1 MIVYKTGVIIN
12 IIKFKK
18 ITLYV
23 DCESSIFLGNIKA
36 NEIGIYLP
44 SDEILLNKF
53 EIGIY
58 LPSDEI
64 LLNKFNAMNWDVVTD
79 NLIHIKFLIKYSP
92 ILSKLID
99 NDELES
105 IEIEKIFDDQC
116 FNEIKFSNFIELNN
130 GLSFP
135 INALTFSVKDK
146 KILIDNIFE
155 QFLKIEK
162 ILK

>member
-1 MIVYKTGVIIN
+1 MIVYKIGVIIN

-23 DCESSIFLGNIKA
+23 DCESSVFLGNIKA
-36 NEIGIYLP
+36 N
-44 SDEILLNKF
+44 

-99 NDELES
+99 NDELDFKMVEMPS
-105 IEIEKIFDDQC
+105 DEFLNQKYYIK
-116 FNEIKFSNFIELNN
+116 FNE
-130 GLSFP
+130 
-135 INALTFSVKDK
+135 TDK
-146 KILIDNIFE
+146 KFFKINSSDYKKVDDINYNYINVDEEFKKLINLEWF
-155 QFLKIEK
+155 
-162 ILK
+162 

>member
-1 MIVYKTGVIIN
+1 MIVYKTDEMIN

-18 ITLYV
+18 FTLYV
-23 DCESSIFLGNIKA
+23 DGESSVFLGNIKA
-36 NEIGIYLP
+36 N
-44 SDEILLNKF
+44 

-99 NDELES
+99 NDELDFEIVEVS
-105 IEIEKIFDDQC
+105 NIYDEFLNPKYYIE
-116 FNEIKFSNFIELNN
+116 FNK
-130 GLSFP
+130 
-135 INALTFSVKDK
+135 TDK
-146 KILIDNIFE
+146 KFFEVNSTDYKKVNNIDYNYINVEKELIDLLNKEVI
-155 QFLKIEK
+155 
-162 ILK
+162 

>member
-12 IIKFKK
+12 VIKFKK
-18 ITLYV
+18 ITLYI

-36 NEIGIYLP
+36 N
-44 SDEILLNKF
+44 

-99 NDELES
+99 NDELDFKMVEMPSDDKFLNQNYYIKFNKTDKKFFKINSSDYKKVNNINYNYIDVEKELIDLLNKGDSSHES
-105 IEIEKIFDDQC
+105 IH
-116 FNEIKFSNFIELNN
+116 S
-130 GLSFP
+130 S
-135 INALTFSVKDK
+135 
-146 KILIDNIFE
+146 
-155 QFLKIEK
+155 
-162 ILK
+162 

>member
-1 MIVYKTGVIIN
+1 MIIYKTGVIID

-18 ITLYV
+18 ITLYI
-23 DCESSIFLGNIKA
+23 DCESSVFLGNIKE
-36 NEIGIYLP
+36 N
-44 SDEILLNKF
+44 

-99 NDELES
+99 NDELDFEMV
-105 IEIEKIFDDQC
+105 EIPSDEFLNQKYYIK
-116 FNEIKFSNFIELNN
+116 FNE
-130 GLSFP
+130 
-135 INALTFSVKDK
+135 TDK
-146 KILIDNIFE
+146 KFFKINSSDYKKVNKINYNYINVDEEFKKLINLE
-155 QFLKIEK
+155 WL
-162 ILK
+162 

>member
-1 MIVYKTGVIIN
+1 MIVYKIGVIIN

-23 DCESSIFLGNIKA
+23 DCESSVFLGNIKA
-36 NEIGIYLP
+36 N
-44 SDEILLNKF
+44 

-99 NDELES
+99 NDELDFKMVEMPS
-105 IEIEKIFDDQC
+105 DDKFLNQ
-116 FNEIKFSNFIELNN
+116 NYYIKFNN
-130 GLSFP
+130 
-135 INALTFSVKDK
+135 TDK
-146 KILIDNIFE
+146 KFFKINSYDYKKVNDINYNYINVDEEFKKLINLE
-155 QFLKIEK
+155 
-162 ILK
+162 

>member
-1 MIVYKTGVIIN
+1 MIVYKIGVIIN

-23 DCESSIFLGNIKA
+23 DCESSVFLGNIKA
-36 NEIGIYLP
+36 N
-44 SDEILLNKF
+44 

-99 NDELES
+99 NDELDFKMVEMPS
-105 IEIEKIFDDQC
+105 DDKFLNQ
-116 FNEIKFSNFIELNN
+116 EYYIKFNK
-130 GLSFP
+130 
-135 INALTFSVKDK
+135 TDK
-146 KILIDNIFE
+146 KFFKINSSDYKKVNNINYNYINVDEEFKNLINLE
-155 QFLKIEK
+155 
-162 ILK
+162 

>member
-1 MIVYKTGVIIN
+1 MIVYKTGVIID

-18 ITLYV
+18 ITLYI
-23 DCESSIFLGNIKA
+23 DCESSVFLGNIKA
-36 NEIGIYLP
+36 N
-44 SDEILLNKF
+44 

-99 NDELES
+99 NDELDFKMVEMPS
-105 IEIEKIFDDQC
+105 DDKFLNQNYYIK
-116 FNEIKFSNFIELNN
+116 FNE
-130 GLSFP
+130 
-135 INALTFSVKDK
+135 TDK
-146 KILIDNIFE
+146 KFFKINSSDYKKVNDVNYNYINVDKEFKKLINLE
-155 QFLKIEK
+155 
-162 ILK
+162 

>member
-1 MIVYKTGVIIN
+1 MIVYKIGVIIN

-23 DCESSIFLGNIKA
+23 DCESSVFLGNIKA

-53 EIGIY
+53 NTTYWNTI
-58 LPSDEI
+58 
-64 LLNKFNAMNWDVVTD
+64 TD

-99 NDELES
+99 NDELDF
-105 IEIEKIFDDQC
+105 EIVEVSNAYDEFLNPKYY
-116 FNEIKFSNFIELNN
+116 IKFNK
-130 GLSFP
+130 
-135 INALTFSVKDK
+135 TDK
-146 KILIDNIFE
+146 KFFKINSSDYKKVDDINYNYINVDKEFKKLINLE
-155 QFLKIEK
+155 
-162 ILK
+162 

>member
-1 MIVYKTGVIIN
+1 MIVYKTSEMIN

-23 DCESSIFLGNIKA
+23 DGESSIFLGNIKA

-53 EIGIY
+53 
-58 LPSDEI
+58 
-64 LLNKFNAMNWDVVTD
+64 NAMYWNTVTD

-99 NDELES
+99 NDEL
-105 IEIEKIFDDQC
+105 DDFEMVEVSNIYDEFLNPKYYVK
-116 FNEIKFSNFIELNN
+116 FNK
-130 GLSFP
+130 
-135 INALTFSVKDK
+135 TDK
-146 KILIDNIFE
+146 KFFEVNSTDYKQMNNIDYNYINVEKELIDLLNKEVI
-155 QFLKIEK
+155 
-162 ILK
+162 

>member
-1 MIVYKTGVIIN
+1 MIVYKIGVIIN

-18 ITLYV
+18 ITLYI
-23 DCESSIFLGNIKA
+23 DCESSVFLGNIKA
-36 NEIGIYLP
+36 N
-44 SDEILLNKF
+44 

-99 NDELES
+99 NDELDFKMVEMPS
-105 IEIEKIFDDQC
+105 DDKFLNQ
-116 FNEIKFSNFIELNN
+116 NYYIKFNK
-130 GLSFP
+130 
-135 INALTFSVKDK
+135 TDK
-146 KILIDNIFE
+146 KFFKINSSDYKKVNNINYNYINVDEEFKKLINLEWF
-155 QFLKIEK
+155 
-162 ILK
+162 

>member
-1 MIVYKTGVIIN
+1 MIVYKIGVIIN

-23 DCESSIFLGNIKA
+23 DCESSVFLGNIKA

-53 EIGIY
+53 
-58 LPSDEI
+58 
-64 LLNKFNAMNWDVVTD
+64 NAMNWDIVTD

-99 NDELES
+99 NHELDFKMVEMPS
-105 IEIEKIFDDQC
+105 DDKFLNQKYY
-116 FNEIKFSNFIELNN
+116 IKFNK
-130 GLSFP
+130 
-135 INALTFSVKDK
+135 TDK
-146 KILIDNIFE
+146 KFFKINSSDYKKVNNINYNYINVDEEFKKYIRN
-155 QFLKIEK
+155 QD
-162 ILK
+162 

>member
-1 MIVYKTGVIIN
+1 MIVYKIGVIIN

-23 DCESSIFLGNIKA
+23 DCESSVFLGNIKA

-53 EIGIY
+53 
-58 LPSDEI
+58 
-64 LLNKFNAMNWDVVTD
+64 NAMNWDVATD

-99 NDELES
+99 NDELDFKMVEMPS
-105 IEIEKIFDDQC
+105 DDKFLNQNYYIK
-116 FNEIKFSNFIELNN
+116 FNE
-130 GLSFP
+130 
-135 INALTFSVKDK
+135 TDK
-146 KILIDNIFE
+146 KFFKINSSDYKKVNDINYNYINVDEEFKKLINLE
-155 QFLKIEK
+155 
-162 ILK
+162 

>member
-1 MIVYKTGVIIN
+1 MIVYKTSKMIN

-23 DCESSIFLGNIKA
+23 DGESSIFLGNIKA

-53 EIGIY
+53 NTMY
-58 LPSDEI
+58 W
-64 LLNKFNAMNWDVVTD
+64 NTVTD

-99 NDELES
+99 NDEL
-105 IEIEKIFDDQC
+105 DDFKMVEVSNIYDEFLNPKYYVK
-116 FNEIKFSNFIELNN
+116 FNK
-130 GLSFP
+130 
-135 INALTFSVKDK
+135 TDK
-146 KILIDNIFE
+146 KFFEVNSTDYKQINNIDYNYINVEKELIDLLNKEVI
-155 QFLKIEK
+155 
-162 ILK
+162 